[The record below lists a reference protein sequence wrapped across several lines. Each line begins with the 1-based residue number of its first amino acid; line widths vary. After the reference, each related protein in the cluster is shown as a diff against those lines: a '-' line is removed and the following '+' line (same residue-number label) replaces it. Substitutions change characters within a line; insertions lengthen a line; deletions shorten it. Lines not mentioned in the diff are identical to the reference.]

1 MSFGFAGQRRPG
13 GPGESGALVHVKR
26 PRMDLVAVGDDARN
40 KQLIQSVR
48 TRACTRHVTVRLQ
61 YSLTNPTKR
70 SPASVYLWHNTS
82 SIVVLQLIFMPH

>member
-40 KQLIQSVR
+40 KQLIQSGPPR
-48 TRACTRHVTVRLQ
+48 
-61 YSLTNPTKR
+61 
-70 SPASVYLWHNTS
+70 TS
-82 SIVVLQLIFMPH
+82 SLQAPIMQLFGHGGEVLAARFSPTGGTLASASFDRLICE

>member
-13 GPGESGALVHVKR
+13 GPGGPGESGVLVHVKR

-48 TRACTRHVTVRLQ
+48 TRECTHDML
-61 YSLTNPTKR
+61 L
-70 SPASVYLWHNTS
+70 LGCNTR
-82 SIVVLQLIFMPH
+82 